1 MALYDLTEFFRLSA
15 ALNYQLSASSTE
27 LGRESILTTVLGDR
41 AVTAE
46 ERALLADVVDYL
58 VEAYGE
64 KSRKTGPLA
73 VLHPLRATA
82 LLARA
87 AGPVTFLDL
96 LAELLHDKL
105 EDLPSDQRPLEDRF
119 QSLIKRVDPKSEWFL
134 MERIDT
140 LTRQPGDTYY
150 RYIGRLLQR
159 AERTPELVRVKLADR
174 LDNTLDMRIDFR
186 DPLEDTDVF
195 VDLFQLLFS
204 SRRPEFATGM
214 PHPPTPPLHGA
225 RRLYELFKNVVALS
239 LARLAPVAE
248 QDSTA
253 RFLFDAI
260 AVAGM
265 REAERILLHVFS
277 YHYQDPQAQRALLM
291 ETMEYCH
298 AGGIEQVTR
307 VTGNSRLD
315 GLFLER
321 FDAPTPAERAAKLQS
336 LYEDKELMCA
346 AAVAFIVIFLNFT
359 TDPSYTVR
367 GVTTEGL
374 GPPDA

>member
-15 ALNYQLSASSTE
+15 ALNYQLSAASTE
-27 LGRESILTTVLGDR
+27 LGRESILTTVLGKR
-41 AVTAE
+41 AVSDD

-58 VEAYGE
+58 MDAYGE
-64 KSRKTGPLA
+64 KNRKTGPLA

-87 AGPVTFLDL
+87 DGPVTFLDL

-105 EDLPSDQRPLEDRF
+105 EDLPSDQRDLENRF
-119 QSLIKRVDPKSEWFL
+119 QSLIKRVDPKSEWLL

-150 RYIGRLLQR
+150 RYIGRLLRR
-159 AERTPELVRVKLADR
+159 AESTPELVRVKLADR
-174 LDNTLDMRIDFR
+174 LDNTLDMRIDLR
-186 DPLEDTDVF
+186 DPLEETDVF

-204 SRRPEFATGM
+204 SRHPGFAAAS
-214 PHPPTPPLHGA
+214 PHPPAPPLHGA
-225 RRLYELFKNVVALS
+225 KRLYELFKNVVALS
-239 LARLAPVAE
+239 LARLSPVAE
-248 QDSTA
+248 HDPTA

-265 REAERILLHVFS
+265 REAERILLHLFS
-277 YHYQDPQAQRALLM
+277 YHYQEPDRQRELLL
-291 ETMEYCH
+291 ETMAYCH
-298 AGGIEQVTR
+298 AGGIEK
-307 VTGNSRLD
+307 VTGVTGTSRLD

-321 FDAPTPAERAAKLQS
+321 FDAPTPPERRAKLES
-336 LYEDKELMCA
+336 LYEDKELMSA
-346 AAVAFIVIFLNFT
+346 AAIAFIVIFLNFT
-359 TDPSYTVR
+359 SDPSYTVR

-374 GPPDA
+374 GPQDV